1 VGEYR
6 KIYEPS
12 LGRSLQA
19 IFRIPGMLLTNF
31 LLLISA
37 SLIDPAT
44 TKSGP

>member
-1 VGEYR
+1 VREYR
-6 KIYEPS
+6 EIYEPS
-12 LGRSLQA
+12 LGGSLQA

-31 LLLISA
+31 LLLISV